1 VAFAAP
7 LLCLARWGSGWVA
20 GDAAGVVR
28 ALDGDGRVVWQFH
41 AGGAV
46 NTVCAADVDGD
57 GAPEVVAGCEDC
69 HVHLLD
75 ASGRERWRRRFGIL
89 PATYGLYAGLGQI
102 RRVHVDDLDA
112 DGRPEIYVSPDNMHL
127 HALSPD
133 GEERWRM
140 VSQYGPFTAYCPL
153 DLYGEGRRVLAGGMS
168 RNTCHSAVQ
177 VIDASGQ
184 YVDLYVNDGWT
195 SSLGDVCAGD
205 LDGDGRLEILA
216 GTNRGWLRLFDAR
229 PQPLGRPMPPFQG
242 DVTMKSFEWAEPRD
256 RIRWARHLGGPVQ
269 AVAAF
274 AGLAVGGS
282 EAGFVTAFDP
292 AGCKRWFVQ
301 AGAPVARLLAD
312 GQRCVALTRNGGA
325 LVIDPDGR
333 VRDQMRLGGSPA
345 AAELADNQCV
355 VACNDGGVYVL

>member
-1 VAFAAP
+1 VT
-7 LLCLARWGSGWVA
+7 
-20 GDAAGVVR
+20 GDAAGAVR
-28 ALDGDGRVVWQFH
+28 ALDAGGRVVWRFD
-41 AGGAV
+41 AGSPV
-46 NTVCAADVDGD
+46 NALCAADVDGD
-57 GAPEVVAGCEDC
+57 GALEVAAGCEDC
-69 HVHLLD
+69 RVHLLD
-75 ASGRERWRRRFGIL
+75 RDGRQRWERRFGIL

-112 DGRPEIYVSPDNMHL
+112 DGQPEIYVSPDNMHL
-127 HALSPD
+127 HALAPD
-133 GEERWRM
+133 GAERWRM
-140 VSQYGPFTAYCPL
+140 VSQYGPFTAYCAI

-177 VIDASGQ
+177 VVDASGR

-195 SSLGDVCAGD
+195 SSLGGVWAGD
-205 LDGDGRLEILA
+205 LDGDGKLEILA

-229 PQPLGRPMPPFQG
+229 PQPLGRPLPPFQG

-256 RIRWARHLGGPVQ
+256 RIRWARHLGGPIQ

-292 AGCKRWFVQ
+292 AGRKRWYVQ
-301 AGAPVARLLAD
+301 ADGAVARLLAD
-312 GQRCVALTRNGGA
+312 GDRCIALTRDGQA

-333 VRDQMRLGGSPA
+333 PRAALQLGGSPA
-345 AAELADNQCV
+345 AAELADNTCM
-355 VACNDGGVYVL
+355 VACADGGLYAI